1 MLNKINENVF
11 WDLIHVFHKHFQVA
25 MSTMQLKNQVN
36 VYNIII
42 IFKLLNISMYL
53 SQKTI

>member
-11 WDLIHVFHKHFQVA
+11 WDIIHVFHKHFQGS

>member
-1 MLNKINENVF
+1 
-11 WDLIHVFHKHFQVA
+11 